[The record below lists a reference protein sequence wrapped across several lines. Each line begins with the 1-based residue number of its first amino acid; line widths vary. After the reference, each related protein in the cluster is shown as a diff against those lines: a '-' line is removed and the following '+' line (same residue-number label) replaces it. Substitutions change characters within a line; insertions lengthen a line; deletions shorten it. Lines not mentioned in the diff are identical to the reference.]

1 MLLKSLVRVAGVG
14 GAVAAGAAIKKLK
27 NKQKKNTAPSH
38 NEAFISSENV
48 HPLNSY
54 RKFENVSFAS
64 VLAKEQEAFSD
75 AQDIDN
81 VDLIIETLKE
91 ANNVELVNES
101 LSKPNEM
108 SKQQAQAE
116 KLKAAITRA
125 RNMVWCKMNEAGVPG
140 MVVAVSLNGKIVWQH
155 GFGYSDLENHLI
167 TGTGCVMR
175 IASISK
181 SITMA
186 VLARLW
192 QEGKIDLDKNV
203 SEYVPSFPKK
213 YHDGKEVNITVR
225 QLCCHMSGVR
235 HYLRKGEKDEDEFS
249 LKEYFLKE
257 TFKSTDESLKL
268 FQDDELLSAPGSEF
282 NYTTH
287 GYTLLAKV
295 IENVVGEP
303 FEKYMKKQFA
313 ILGLN
318 NTYLDKAEPIIYNRA
333 KYYVRD
339 KHNRLE
345 NAPYVD
351 NSYKWAGGGYLSTVG
366 DLVKFGNAMLYSYQQ
381 KNVSSSNSTSP
392 KLPEEKP
399 PLNSKTENNTDV
411 NNKSKTEKTVENVVY
426 QHGPL
431 STANNGN
438 GDNKTDKKIRYLP
451 GYLSSS
457 TIQEMWTP
465 QAGADMTWGGHDL
478 TYGLGWAV
486 RKRLKNYG
494 YCMDQTHY
502 VSHTGGA
509 IGASSVL
516 LVAPSQ
522 PGPNF
527 DSSKLPQGVVVAI
540 LCNMQGVGLNKLGA
554 DVAAVFQG
562 LDLDKPVRVH
572 KVYQC

>member
-1 MLLKSLVRVAGVG
+1 MFLKSLARVAGIG
-14 GAVAAGAAIKKLK
+14 GAVAGGAVIVK
-27 NKQKKNTAPSH
+27 NKQKKNTAKNH
-38 NEAFISSENV
+38 NEAFIPSE
-48 HPLNSY
+48 HLQSCK
-54 RKFENVSFAS
+54 KFENISFAS
-64 VLAKEQEAFSD
+64 ILAEEEQTFSD
-75 AQDIDN
+75 AQDFDN
-81 VDLIIETLKE
+81 VELIIETIKDG
-91 ANNVELVNES
+91 NTPELVTES
-101 LSKPNEM
+101 QSKPNEM

-116 KLKAAITRA
+116 KLKAAITRT

-140 MVVAVSLNGKIVWQH
+140 MVVAVSLNGKTVWQH

-192 QEGKIDLDKNV
+192 QEGKLDIDKNV
-203 SEYVPSFPKK
+203 SEYVPNFPKK
-213 YHDGKEVNITVR
+213 FHDGKEVNITVR

-235 HYLRKGEKDEDEFS
+235 HYTRKGEKDEDEFS

-257 TFKSTDESLKL
+257 TFKTTDESLKL

-282 NYTTH
+282 HYTTH

-339 KHNRLE
+339 KHHRLQ

-381 KNVSSSNSTSP
+381 KNVLSSTST
-392 KLPEEKP
+392 KLPETKP
-399 PLNSKTENNTDV
+399 P
-411 NNKSKTEKTVENVVY
+411 SKTEKTDVNNNSSNTEKTVDNVVY
-426 QHGPL
+426 QPGPL
-431 STANNGN
+431 SSVNNGN
-438 GDNKTDKKIRYLP
+438 GDNKTEKKIRYLP
-451 GYLSSS
+451 GYLSST

-465 QAGADMTWGGHDL
+465 QAGADMTWGGHEL

-554 DVAAVFQG
+554 DIAAVFQG